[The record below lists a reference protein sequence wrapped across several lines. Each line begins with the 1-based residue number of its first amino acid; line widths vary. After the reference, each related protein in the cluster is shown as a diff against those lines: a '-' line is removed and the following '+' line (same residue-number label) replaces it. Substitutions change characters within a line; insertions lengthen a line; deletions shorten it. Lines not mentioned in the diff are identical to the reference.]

1 MAFILNVHLNLTSC
15 GSCLYL
21 HNVHVGSFVCIC
33 TLTCVRRVL
42 EMAPKQQWVDFA
54 FILISK
60 EEMEMDIEREFAT
73 LSE

>member
-1 MAFILNVHLNLTSC
+1 
-15 GSCLYL
+15 
-21 HNVHVGSFVCIC
+21 
-33 TLTCVRRVL
+33 
-42 EMAPKQQWVDFA
+42 MAPKQQWVDFA

>member
-1 MAFILNVHLNLTSC
+1 VC
-15 GSCLYL
+15 
-21 HNVHVGSFVCIC
+21 VRSFVCIC

-42 EMAPKQQWVDFA
+42 EMAAKQQRVDFT

-60 EEMEMDIEREFAT
+60 EEREMDIERECVA